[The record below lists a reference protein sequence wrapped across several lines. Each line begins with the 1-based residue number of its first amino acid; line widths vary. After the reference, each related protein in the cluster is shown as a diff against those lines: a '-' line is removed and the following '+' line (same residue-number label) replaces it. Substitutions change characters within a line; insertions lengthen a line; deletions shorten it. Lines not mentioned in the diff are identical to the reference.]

1 MAAQWFLA
9 WVDPTET
16 SFTQSHQVMAE
27 DVYSIQIDGREG
39 EVAILTL
46 VLKNP
51 RIGLLNTGRKL
62 WIWLSW
68 SDGTN
73 TFPIFF
79 GRLVGI
85 PENVFGE
92 LVSLVFLAKPLDFDQ
107 QRFDVAAALKELPW
121 FDPVFVDSRLWDDPD
136 AIAETRSVRYQ
147 CTRGEDGAPLAVSIS
162 DILQGEDGVE
172 VFTGDEVPNDS
183 ISLTISGAPLA
194 SISVKAPVTW
204 TQTGLENVPALQ
216 IPVPSQING
225 FNQSIFS
232 DWPKPGASLG
242 GGWAAAGNTSAGDIA
257 GADKAYTT
265 SINVTFQNKEKQHE
279 LGDVMSSSHSLT
291 YPVGPIGVSKIVVE
305 HAQEGLVWP
314 GGGYGTITTNWH
326 TVFDGEGENDDPDIN
341 IPYHYDSTWMHVV
354 FWRVAARLAITAE
367 AGVIKRTESVTFT
380 MEADLQAI
388 LSLPDPAPTTPANP
402 IETPGADVGAPI
414 VGEGGTVAEAAPP
427 IGDTTLANYYPT
439 ARGILSLE
447 NRLLWA
453 RAQLRQGA
461 RVAQASWTI
470 PFERAI
476 NLSCRKSA
484 RLEWKN
490 MPGGQIEGKITAY
503 QIVHNVQT
511 GHRGGTVTIGATPG
525 HGGTTTEITGT
536 NNDYIEPDYIETGH
550 FVSASDV
557 VPSDASVADFGYS
570 VPIAETSTGAFPLK
584 LEDVLLGISVTGDI
598 GDQANLLAGTISRFY
613 ISPTA
618 QRQFPRQHVD
628 AVQEANLAI
637 RDVIDGVKTQLTIQL
652 VPIAGDAGFESNY
665 PISVTP
671 LRLPMTV
678 NFEAPSNI

>member
-51 RIGLLNTGRKL
+51 RIGLLNAGRKL

-73 TFPIFF
+73 TFPVFF

-107 QRFDVAAALKELPW
+107 QRFDVGASLKELPW

-147 CTRGEDGAPLAVSIS
+147 CTRGEDGAPLVVSIS

-172 VFTGDEVPNDS
+172 VFTEDEVPMDTV
-183 ISLTISGAPLA
+183 SLTISGAPLS

-216 IPVPSQING
+216 LPVPTQLNG
-225 FNQSIFS
+225 FNESIFS

-242 GGWAAAGNTSAGDIA
+242 GGWAAAGNTSASDIA

-265 SINVTFQNKEKQHE
+265 NINVTFQNKEKQHS

-291 YPVGPIGVSKIVVE
+291 YPIGPIGVSKIIVE
-305 HAQEGLVWP
+305 HSQAGLVWP

-341 IPYHYDSTWMHVV
+341 VPYHYDNTSMHIV
-354 FWRVAARLAITAE
+354 FWRVAPRLAITAE

-380 MEADLQAI
+380 MTADLQAI
-388 LSLPDPAPTTPANP
+388 LTLPDPAPTAPANP

-414 VGEGGTVAEAAPP
+414 VGEGGTIAEAAPP

-439 ARGILSLE
+439 PRGILSLE

-461 RVAQASWTI
+461 RIAQASWTI

-484 RLEWKN
+484 RMIWKN
-490 MPGGQIEGKITAY
+490 FPGGQIEGKITAY
-503 QIVHNVQT
+503 QISHNVQT
-511 GHRGGTVTIGATPG
+511 GQRSGTVTIGATPG
-525 HGGTTTEITGT
+525 HGGTTTGVTGSA
-536 NNDYIEPDYIETGH
+536 NEYIEPDYIESGH
-550 FVSASDV
+550 FYSSSDV
-557 VPSDASVADFGYS
+557 VPSDASIADFGYS
-570 VPIAETSTGAFPLK
+570 VPVAETSTGEFPLK
-584 LEDVLLGISVTGDI
+584 LEDVLLGITVTGSTT
-598 GDQANLLAGTISRFY
+598 DQANLLASTMARFY
-613 ISPTA
+613 IAPIA

-637 RDVIDGVKTQLTIQL
+637 REVIDGVKTQLTIQL
-652 VPIAGDAGFESNY
+652 VPIAGEAGFESNY

-671 LRLPMTV
+671 LRLPKTV
-678 NFEAPSNI
+678 DFEAPSNI